1 MFSVMEKKFS
11 ILSVVPIEELSVSKF
26 VFDTVFLVTLLTF
39 GPQMLGAIFAAITF
53 SFIDRIKSGEYSY
66 TKDVWMR
73 IIGVLDIAM
82 GVLLSVSLILRIDIV
97 AGIGFAVF
105 GLSYG
110 MRSLLSQKVS
120 MLLSTFHLFY
130 FAMGMYFSYMLFV
143 GRMHV

>member
-1 MFSVMEKKFS
+1 MEKKFS

-26 VFDTVFLVTLLTF
+26 VFDTVFLVALLTF
-39 GPQMLGAIFAAITF
+39 GPQMLGAIFAAMTF

-73 IIGVLDIAM
+73 IIGVLDMAM
-82 GVLLSVSLILRIDIV
+82 GVLLSIGLIMRIDMV

-110 MRSLLSQKVS
+110 IRSLLSQKVS
-120 MLLSTFHLFY
+120 MLLSTFHLIY
-130 FAMGMYFSYMLFV
+130 FAMSMYFSYMLFV